1 MRYYLYR
8 SLWIPSVF
16 VRHYSIAVDFLRAV
30 HVSQWQCAAR
40 RGISKTR
47 NRGSILQL
55 LDDAGGKYNFVYM
68 PAGRS
73 THAGLAIVNFV
84 DAEACHRCF
93 LALKNMQD
101 LSRGSDESWELVM
114 LSRGTKRYG
123 EPQNESKNIKISLR
137 FFAFGPFSGG
147 FLFPKSR
154 CPSLAP
160 LSQEQGLMVGIKS
173 IGQSKIQ
180 GFSEW
185 RVWQF
190 GGNT

>member
-1 MRYYLYR
+1 MKKQRWVEESEKKKDPSALCGTTCIDQYGLPLFLFVIMPL
-8 SLWIPSVF
+8 LWIFFKQSMC
-16 VRHYSIAVDFLRAV
+16 RN
-30 HVSQWQCAAR
+30 VSQWQCAAR

-101 LSRGSDESWELVM
+101 LSRGSAESWELLM
-114 LSRGTKRYG
+114 LS
-123 EPQNESKNIKISLR
+123 P
-137 FFAFGPFSGG
+137 
-147 FLFPKSR
+147 
-154 CPSLAP
+154 C
-160 LSQEQGLMVGIKS
+160 
-173 IGQSKIQ
+173 
-180 GFSEW
+180 
-185 RVWQF
+185 
-190 GGNT
+190 

>member
-8 SLWIPSVF
+8 SIWIPSVWIPSVF
-16 VRHYSIAVDFLRAV
+16 VRHNAVAVDFLQAV
-30 HVSQWQCAAR
+30 HVSQCVAVAVCCSHLQSR

-101 LSRGSDESWELVM
+101 LKKWE
-114 LSRGTKRYG
+114 
-123 EPQNESKNIKISLR
+123 
-137 FFAFGPFSGG
+137 
-147 FLFPKSR
+147 
-154 CPSLAP
+154 
-160 LSQEQGLMVGIKS
+160 
-173 IGQSKIQ
+173 
-180 GFSEW
+180 
-185 RVWQF
+185 
-190 GGNT
+190 